1 MADYRINSLVLAAGP
16 LSSSPTSATK
26 SAKSGH
32 GRNRSPPAVDLGA
45 AGQRTTLQG
54 NAPYLVGF

>member
-26 SAKSGH
+26 SARNGLMNGSGYRH
-32 GRNRSPPAVDLGA
+32 CVI
-45 AGQRTTLQG
+45 
-54 NAPYLVGF
+54 LVASLSI